1 MSITKETSY
10 GDKNPLFL
18 RFINRKIGVFD
29 LLNSF
34 ASSPDPLT
42 AETARNAAD
51 SPPDLEEFRQEM
63 EEAVRDLSKE
73 GLGEEFKAFVN
84 HYMVDSITQ
93 VTDNKKTPFGE
104 NRSHLAYVKDP
115 DSTWIQGFLC
125 FNLSLYI
132 KAFGL
137 DNLKTCKTCGALFAH
152 KGKWAVY
159 CEDSC
164 NPKKK
169 K

>member
-1 MSITKETSY
+1 MAITKETSY

-51 SPPDLEEFRQEM
+51 NPPDLEEFRQEL

-84 HYMVDSITQ
+84 HYMEDSITQ
-93 VTDNKKTPFGE
+93 ITENKKTTFGE

-137 DNLKTCKTCGALFAH
+137 DSLKTCKTCGTLFAH

-159 CEDSC
+159 CEDTC
-164 NPKKK
+164 NPKKRK
-169 K
+169 